1 MNSQDGQ
8 QNVFTRLTKN
18 IMFLS
23 WLSQEKDW
31 DMDWMKYNANTLPY
45 KMVKECG
52 SPKETFSRLSNW
64 NPTLRVG
71 SLKVSQ
77 IFASRF
83 GGQNLVQTIDF
94 FLKSTT
100 IKLGCIFKIKF
111 YNTNCVH
118 LKGQEPK
125 CENDFWPFNSCKLLR
140 NSLLWKKLICGWEGF
155 CNAYKFALQNFQI
168 WMWNGKVMNIWYH
181 FFIWYWILYPYM

>member
-1 MNSQDGQ
+1 
-8 QNVFTRLTKN
+8 
-18 IMFLS
+18 
-23 WLSQEKDW
+23 
-31 DMDWMKYNANTLPY
+31 
-45 KMVKECG
+45 
-52 SPKETFSRLSNW
+52 
-64 NPTLRVG
+64 LRIG

-118 LKGQEPK
+118 LKGQKPK
-125 CENDFWPFNSCKLLR
+125 CENDFWPFSHVNWWEIKFYGGKWYVVEKVFAMATHLPLRTFKFESKMENLKL
-140 NSLLWKKLICGWEGF
+140 
-155 CNAYKFALQNFQI
+155 
-168 WMWNGKVMNIWYH
+168 
-181 FFIWYWILYPYM
+181 WILDNIFSHDIEFYTLMFDH